1 MPADAETTS
10 GLSLLLLQPT
20 ILQVH
25 VFAAVAALG
34 LGAVMMTSR
43 KGARFHRAA
52 GWTWVALAGTVAVS
66 SLFIVGL
73 NGDHWSWIHILS
85 ALTIVSLPLAVLAA
99 RRHHVT
105 LHRRQ
110 MMGLFYG
117 GFVIA
122 GAFTFLPGRLMWRV
136 FFG

>member
-1 MPADAETTS
+1 MPASPETTS
-10 GLSLLLLQPT
+10 GLSLLLAQPT
-20 ILQVH
+20 VLQVH
-25 VFAAVAALG
+25 VFAAVAAAV
-34 LGAVMMTSR
+34 LGAVMMMSR
-43 KGARFHRAA
+43 KGARFHRVA
-52 GWTWVALAGTVAVS
+52 GWAWVALAGTVAVS

-85 ALTIVSLPLAVLAA
+85 AQTILALPFAVLAA
-99 RRHHVT
+99 RRRNVK

-122 GAFTFLPGRLMWRV
+122 GAFTFLPGRLMWRM